1 VIPVETLPPPQPL
14 FATAARTPNQ
24 MAVLMAVQN
33 MPSGSAPFVVLANLQ
48 NDAQLRD
55 AADQL
60 SGEIYASGQS
70 TYLENSRFVRDAVTT
85 RLAQAN
91 LDAYGIGAASN
102 QQAKTQSNGV
112 TWWGQSV
119 GSWGHQDGS
128 SNYATSSRTTGGVLA
143 GADVLV
149 GESSRIGVVG
159 GYTKT
164 ALGVAQRGS
173 SLSSDDVYVGLYAGT
188 SLDALTLS
196 AGGDYTRHGITANR
210 RVATADFVDS
220 ARGSTAARTAE
231 FYGNAA
237 YRFSFRRGIVEPFA
251 QVAYVKLATDSFR
264 ERDSLMALAVQG
276 TRHAVTY
283 TTLGTRAA
291 THFVFQGDSFTAHAS
306 LGWRHV
312 AGDLKTGTA
321 LSFADANA
329 FAVQGL
335 PIARDALAVN
345 AGIDVTVNKRVKLGI
360 SYDAQIAAHAVD
372 AGVRGQV
379 SWRF

>member
-1 VIPVETLPPPQPL
+1 
-14 FATAARTPNQ
+14 
-24 MAVLMAVQN
+24 MAVLTAVQN
-33 MPSGSAPFVVLANLQ
+33 MPSFSAPFVVLANLQ
-48 NDAQLRD
+48 TDAQLRD

-60 SGEIYASGQS
+60 SGEIYASAQS
-70 TYLENSRFVRDAVTT
+70 TYLENSRIVRDAVTT

-91 LDAYGIGAASN
+91 LDAYGIGAASG
-102 QQAKTQSNGV
+102 QPIKTQSNGV
-112 TWWGQSV
+112 AWWGQSV
-119 GSWGHQDGS
+119 GSWGHEDS
-128 SNYATSSRTTGGVLA
+128 TSNNASLSRTTGGVLA

-164 ALGVAQRGS
+164 SLGIPQRGS
-173 SLSSDDVYVGLYAGT
+173 SLSSDDVHVGLYAGT
-188 SLDALTLS
+188 SLGALTLS
-196 AGGDYTRHGITANR
+196 AGGDFTHHGITANR
-210 RVATADFVDS
+210 RVMTADFADS

-237 YRFSFRRGIVEPFA
+237 YRFSFKQSVVEPFA
-251 QVAYVKLATDSFR
+251 QVAYVKLAMDSLQ

-276 TRHAVTY
+276 SQHAVTY
-283 TTLGTRAA
+283 TTLGTRGA

-312 AGDLKTGTA
+312 SGDLKAGTA
-321 LSFADANA
+321 LAFADASA

-335 PIARDALAVN
+335 PIARNAVVVN
-345 AGIDVTVNKRVKLGI
+345 AGVDVVVNKNVKLGI
-360 SYDAQIAAHAVD
+360 SYDSQIAAHGMD
-372 AGVRGQV
+372 AGFRGNV